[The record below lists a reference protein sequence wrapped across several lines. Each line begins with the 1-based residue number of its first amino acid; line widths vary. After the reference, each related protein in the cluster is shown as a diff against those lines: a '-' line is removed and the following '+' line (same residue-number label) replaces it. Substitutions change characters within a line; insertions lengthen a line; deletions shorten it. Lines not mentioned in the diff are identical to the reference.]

1 MHICI
6 HIYSPSIEMPAAET
20 HHTASAVAMMGT
32 STPGA
37 ASATAVAPFFSKT
50 FRYKW
55 TSESAGG
62 AHDPE
67 NASFRTNPMFRLD
80 SDVAQRVFVKARC
93 DSHADALGMHVF
105 ASGERAHEKGEYLAC
120 CSVLQCVAVCCTVLH
135 CVALCCTVLLPV
147 INVVCCNVLQC
158 AAVCCSVLQCVVVCC
173 SVLQCDAV

>member
-1 MHICI
+1 
-6 HIYSPSIEMPAAET
+6 MPAAET

-120 CSVLQCVAVCCTVLH
+120 CSVLQCVALCCTVLH
-135 CVALCCTVLLPV
+135 CIVTCDKCR
-147 INVVCCNVLQC
+147 VLQG
-158 AAVCCSVLQCVVVCC
+158 AAVCCSVLQCVAVCC
-173 SVLQCDAV
+173 SVLQRVAV

>member
-1 MHICI
+1 MHIYI
-6 HIYSPSIEMPAAET
+6 HIYSPSIEMPAADT
-20 HHTASAVAMMGT
+20 HHTASAVAITGT

-93 DSHADALGMHVF
+93 DSRADALGMHVF
-105 ASGERAHEKGEYLAC
+105 ASGERAHEKGEYVAC
-120 CSVLQCVAVCCTVLH
+120 CTVLQCV
-135 CVALCCTVLLPV
+135 
-147 INVVCCNVLQC
+147 
-158 AAVCCSVLQCVVVCC
+158 AVCCSVLQCVAMCC
-173 SVLQCDAV
+173 SVLQCIAVCCSMLQCDAVC